1 MRPSLGRRIFEA
13 FNYTFFI
20 LLSLACIFPVIHV
33 LALSFST
40 STSAAAGK
48 VVLWPVDFTT
58 EAYRYTLSKREVFS
72 AMGISFQRTLLGTA
86 INLVLTIFA
95 AYPLSKE
102 KIEFRSRIIYVWYF
116 VITILISGGMI
127 PSYIIMKEL
136 GLLNSLWALILPGAV
151 SVFSVVVLL
160 NFFRGLPRDMVE
172 SAFVDGAGHMRVLW
186 QLYVPLSMP
195 SLATLIL
202 LNAVGHW
209 NSWFD
214 GIIYMT
220 SPKNYPMQSY
230 LRTILFTP
238 QLGVLSREDALRMR
252 ELSDKTIKCA
262 QIFIATL
269 PILAVYPFLQRY
281 FVTGLTLG
289 SVKG

>member
-13 FNYTFFI
+13 FNYAFFI

-116 VITILISGGMI
+116 VITILFSGGDD
-127 PSYIIMKEL
+127 S
-136 GLLNSLWALILPGAV
+136 LLHYHERVGVVKQPVGVDFAWRGIGVFGGGTAQLFQGIAQRYGGIGICGRRGAY
-151 SVFSVVVLL
+151 
-160 NFFRGLPRDMVE
+160 
-172 SAFVDGAGHMRVLW
+172 AG
-186 QLYVPLSMP
+186 
-195 SLATLIL
+195 T
-202 LNAVGHW
+202 
-209 NSWFD
+209 
-214 GIIYMT
+214 
-220 SPKNYPMQSY
+220 
-230 LRTILFTP
+230 
-238 QLGVLSREDALRMR
+238 
-252 ELSDKTIKCA
+252 
-262 QIFIATL
+262 
-269 PILAVYPFLQRY
+269 LAVVCAAFHAFLDHVDIAQRSGALEQL
-281 FVTGLTLG
+281 V
-289 SVKG
+289 